1 MSIGT
6 RLFVWVAGPIV
17 LLLLCAGYLEERSS
31 RARLRE
37 ELAREGRAISRTVQ
51 LAIEDALR
59 DRQLEDVRD
68 LVDAISGYERVLG
81 VRLFGA
87 DGGNRYQSQSLAQF
101 PFLDP
106 GSLGRVLTTRELI
119 EWRRRIGGQPTISFL
134 LPLVH
139 RDTVIGAVEVIQLES
154 YIEEDVRATRRSIA
168 LLTAVM
174 ILATGLTVS
183 IVATL
188 AVARPIERLAAT
200 AKSIQP
206 MHEETSPRRQENEL
220 ERLDREFREMI
231 VRLDAASRSL
241 IAEQAERRRVEA
253 NLRSA
258 ERLASVGVL
267 AAGLAHEIGTPLNV
281 ISGRAE
287 ILLRRASS
295 SVVTENTRII
305 TQQVDRISGVVRRLL
320 DFAKARDL
328 QFRETDVHQLLGR
341 VHELLAPE
349 FNRRGLQCLLELR
362 ADLPAIWGDAERL
375 TDVFLNVTVNA
386 MDAMETGGALKI
398 RTDLV
403 NATDSGSNP
412 SQDYVVVSFDDDGHG
427 ISPEILGRIF
437 DPFFSTKDVGHG
449 TGLGLSVSY
458 GIVTD
463 HGGRMDVDSSPAE
476 GTRMR
481 VWLPLAQPP
490 RAEDSRG

>member
-31 RARLRE
+31 RARLRD

-59 DRQLEDVRD
+59 DRQLDDVRD

-87 DGGNRYQSQSLAQF
+87 DGGHRYQSQSLTQY
-101 PFLDP
+101 PFLNP
-106 GSLGRVLTTRELI
+106 GSLERVLSTRELV

-134 LPLVH
+134 LPLVY

-174 ILATGLTVS
+174 IIATGLTVS

-188 AVARPIERLAAT
+188 AVARPIERLVAT
-200 AKSIQP
+200 ARAIQP
-206 MHEETSPRRQENEL
+206 MHEEDSPKRRENEF

-231 VRLDAASRSL
+231 ARLDAASRSL
-241 IAEQAERRRVEA
+241 VAEQAERRRVEA

-287 ILLRRASS
+287 ILLRRESS
-295 SVVTENTRII
+295 SIVTENTQII

-328 QFRETDVHQLLGR
+328 QFRETDIHLLLGR

-349 FNRRGLQCLLELR
+349 FSRRGLHCGLDLR

-386 MDAMETGGALKI
+386 MDAMEVGGTLKI
-398 RTDLV
+398 WTDLV
-403 NATDSGSNP
+403 SAADSSAEATEEF
-412 SQDYVVVSFDDDGHG
+412 VVVGFDDSGHG
-427 ISPEILGRIF
+427 ISPEIVDRIF

-463 HGGRMDVDSSPAE
+463 HGGRMDVDSSPTQ

-481 VWLPLAQPP
+481 VWLPLGTPSRPEGP
-490 RAEDSRG
+490 RA